1 MQAAA
6 RSVFLLPLLLALPFT
21 AAGVERVSGGPDLV
35 VVDYEGTIS
44 EVFEAPPQYVVGDR
58 IKGRLLIDRQLA
70 QRRSDSNPNQAAY
83 TSFDPTFVSGFWPSR
98 GDGFDRVDLSDEQ
111 SIQGIERP
119 IDGFSVEDWS
129 VSEGGS
135 LDGARVFSLNARLYD
150 FLDGT
155 SLDQSFELTSADV
168 DEPNETLTGGFR
180 YSNLGPFAFVSFVL
194 DTLTVKPGR
203 CLAP

>member
-6 RSVFLLPLLLALPFT
+6 RLVFLLPVLLALPFT
-21 AAGVERVSGGPDLV
+21 AAGVERVSGGADLV

-70 QRRSDSNPNQAAY
+70 QLRSDSSPNQAAY
-83 TSFDPTFVSGFWPSR
+83 TSGSPDFVTGFWR
-98 GDGFDRVDLSDEQ
+98 RGGDGFDEVSLGKDVSVEGADK
-111 SIQGIERP
+111 P
-119 IDGFSVEDWS
+119 FDYFSVEDWI
-129 VSEGGS
+129 VIPNAS
-135 LDGARVFSLNARLYD
+135 LDSASVFTVSARLHD
-150 FLDGT
+150 FLGGT

-168 DEPNETLTGGFR
+168 DEPNEDLRGGFR
-180 YSNLGPFAFVSFVL
+180 FSSIGPFAFVSFVL
-194 DTLTVKPGR
+194 DKLTVKPGH

>member
-1 MQAAA
+1 MQAA
-6 RSVFLLPLLLALPFT
+6 RSVLLLPLFLALPFT
-21 AAGVERVSGGPDLV
+21 AAGVERVSGGADLV

-58 IKGRLLIDRQLA
+58 IKGRLSIDRQLA
-70 QRRSDSNPNQAAY
+70 QRRSDSSPNQAAY
-83 TSFDPTFVSGFWPSR
+83 TSFNPAFVSGFWPSS
-98 GDGFDRVDLSDEQ
+98 GDGFDRVGLSDEQ
-111 SIQGIERP
+111 SIPGIERP

-135 LDGARVFSLNARLYD
+135 LDGARVFSLGARLYD

-168 DEPNETLTGGFR
+168 DEPNETLSGGFR
-180 YSNLGPFAFVSFVL
+180 FSNLGPFAFVSFVL
-194 DTLTVKPGR
+194 DKLTVKPGR
-203 CLAP
+203 CSAP